1 MGANLELEGLDIG
14 CWLTGAEFCWLLVVV
29 VFRGSQRP
37 RVGGEGFD

>member
-14 CWLTGAEFCWLLVVV
+14 CWSTRAESCWLLVVV
-29 VFRGSQRP
+29 VCSGSQRS